1 MRAVC
6 LALLSLALASP
17 AMAGDADFIPTLINM
32 TPDGS
37 DGAAR
42 ECATALRRALRS
54 NWSLAA
60 RGESSLR
67 RSVVEGGDAAASTS
81 DFFEWQDS
89 ALDAV
94 ALEAYAQGNHEG
106 GAALILFDC
115 RPSDQVFRLIL
126 VPVGP
131 GNVRAQLRGPL
142 MSTERAVRTMTGL
155 LRYVGVGWY
164 P

>member
-1 MRAVC
+1 MGRPESAPRHFVVRC
-6 LALLSLALASP
+6 EAI
-17 AMAGDADFIPTLINM
+17 G
-32 TPDGS
+32 
-37 DGAAR
+37 
-42 ECATALRRALRS
+42 RS
-54 NWSLAA
+54 Q
-60 RGESSLR
+60 R
-67 RSVVEGGDAAASTS
+67 
-81 DFFEWQDS
+81 
-89 ALDAV
+89 
-94 ALEAYAQGNHEG
+94 EAYAQGNHEG